1 MKYPN
6 LHDLSKR
13 AAALVLTAALL
24 VPSAFASAG
33 TTRLSTSR
41 TLADGLTYIH
51 LGAPLLRPD

>member
-24 VPSAFASAG
+24 V
-33 TTRLSTSR
+33 RLR
-41 TLADGLTYIH
+41 LRRHDAAEH
-51 LGAPLLRPD
+51 LPHPGRRPDVH

>member
-1 MKYPN
+1 MKYPK

-33 TTRLSTSR
+33 TIYGAATIIKAVSYAES
-41 TLADGLTYIH
+41 
-51 LGAPLLRPD
+51 LG

>member
-24 VPSAFASAG
+24 VPPARRG
-33 TTRLSTSR
+33 
-41 TLADGLTYIH
+41 
-51 LGAPLLRPD
+51 